1 MYANNVRMQKNI
13 WRAIRISGQGG
24 SSGSSR
30 WREAVQHWLL
40 SSPTSHHVLFAWNNA
55 KKLLI
60 FYWYHNKNIFNFCLK
75 AKKLKYN
82 LVPQWP
88 REVFDWPA
96 NFLHFSLQVKKLHE
110 KWTSECSSGNLTM
123 KAAVGPTKLW
133 HLHLWQFLSDS
144 KPWGS
149 TAISLWPWHRY
160 NKRVKGWLQCC
171 TFHPRPSRRCI
182 FTGLKSAV
190 GLWVWS
196 WRDRSG
202 FRHLF
207 ENT

>member
-1 MYANNVRMQKNI
+1 MRSVF
-13 WRAIRISGQGG
+13 QGRG
-24 SSGSSR
+24 VLQGPLGGGKRCSTGYYPPQHPTMSSS
-30 WREAVQHWLL
+30 LL
-40 SSPTSHHVLFAWNNA
+40 EQC

-96 NFLHFSLQVKKLHE
+96 NFQHFCY
-110 KWTSECSSGNLTM
+110 TR
-123 KAAVGPTKLW
+123 VGPWNVHGEIWRWNQKCAKLW
-133 HLHLWQFLSDS
+133 HLHLRQLLSDS
-144 KPWGS
+144 KPSVS

-171 TFHPRPSRRCI
+171 TFPPDLTAAAFS
-182 FTGLKSAV
+182 L
-190 GLWVWS
+190 
-196 WRDRSG
+196 D
-202 FRHLF
+202 
-207 ENT
+207 